1 MFPCHHSPY
10 EAGVLTR
17 CLINKIHPCFAE
29 KGGYTKNSLSHRLPI
44 ARRSISSQNRQ
55 FSWLCFL
62 APPVFPIPQ
71 WHYRIYSA
79 LQWRDRA
86 GFSPVFPIKLF
97 QAPVFSYS
105 IFNWSAG
112 PIKKL
117 FTRTQRDDKYISLPI
132 ARGSNGDIK
141 QAVLLTLLPCW
152 PGLPDFSVTYSGLLG
167 ITVAGPCRFLTGLP
181 Y

>member
-105 IFNWSAG
+105 IFNWSAE

-132 ARGSNGDIK
+132 ARGANGYIK
-141 QAVLLTLLPCW
+141 QAVLLTLLPCL
-152 PGLPDFSVTYSGLLG
+152 PGLPDFSVTY
-167 ITVAGPCRFLTGLP
+167 
-181 Y
+181 